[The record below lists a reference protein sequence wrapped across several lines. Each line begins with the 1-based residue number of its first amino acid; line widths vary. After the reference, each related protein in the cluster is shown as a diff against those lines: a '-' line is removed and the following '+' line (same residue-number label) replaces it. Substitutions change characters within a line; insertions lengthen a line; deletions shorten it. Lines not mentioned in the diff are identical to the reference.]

1 MPRLVLP
8 SFDPPEMAEIDD
20 FIPGTAAGE
29 EARLAAY
36 ETGYKAGWDDAV
48 EAEADAQG
56 RIRADLA
63 RNLQEMSFTYHE
75 ARGAV
80 LKQIEPLMHGIVTR
94 VLPELAR
101 DTLGQ
106 TIAER
111 LQPLARQGADVPVR
125 LMCNPAEIEVLTDA
139 LGAQKLLPLEVTADP
154 LLAEG
159 QVHLQFGD
167 VEEMIDLDGVIR
179 SISGAVT
186 AFFHTEHHKEHRA
199 HG

>member
-8 SFDPPEMAEIDD
+8 SFDVPGQPEIAD

-36 ETGYKAGWDDAV
+36 ETGYKAGWDDAA
-48 EAEADAQG
+48 EAEATSQG

-63 RNLQEMSFTYHE
+63 RSLQEMSFTYHE

-80 LKQIEPLMHGIVTR
+80 LRQIEPLMHGIVTR

-106 TIAER
+106 TVTER
-111 LQPLARQGADVPVR
+111 LLPLARASAEVPVQ
-125 LMCNPAEIEVLTDA
+125 LLCNPAEQDILADA
-139 LGAQKLLPLEVTADP
+139 LGNQQLLPLEIEADP

-159 QVHLQFGD
+159 QVHLKFGQ
-167 VEEMIDLDGVIR
+167 VEEMIDLGGAIK
-179 SISGAVT
+179 SISGAVA
-186 AFFHTEHHKEHRA
+186 AFFHTELHKEHRA

>member
-1 MPRLVLP
+1 MARLVLP
-8 SFDPPEMAEIDD
+8 SFDEFDFAESAD

-29 EARLAAY
+29 EKRLAAY

-48 EAEADAQG
+48 EAEANTQR

-75 ARGAV
+75 ARTAV
-80 LKQIEPLMHGIVTR
+80 LKQIEPLMQGIVSR

-101 DTLGQ
+101 DTLGH
-106 TIAER
+106 TIAAR
-111 LQPLARQGADVPVR
+111 LQPLARGAAEPPVR
-125 LMCNPAEIEVLTDA
+125 MLCSPTERETLLEA
-139 LGAQKLLPLEVTADP
+139 LGDQDFLPLEVEADP

-159 QVHLQFGD
+159 QVHLKFGD
-167 VEEMIDLDGVIR
+167 TEEMIDLDSAIR
-179 SISGAVT
+179 SISGAVA
-186 AFFHTEHHKEHRA
+186 AFFHTELPKEHRA

>member
-1 MPRLVLP
+1 MGRLVLP
-8 SFDPPEMAEIDD
+8 SFDDFVLSETDD

-29 EARLAAY
+29 EVRLAAY

-48 EAEADAQG
+48 EAETTAQG

-75 ARGAV
+75 ARTAV
-80 LKQIEPLMHGIVTR
+80 LKQIEPLMQGIVSR

-106 TIAER
+106 TVADR
-111 LQPLARQGADVPVR
+111 LRPLARNAAEAPVR
-125 LMCNPAEIEVLTDA
+125 MLCNPAERDTLLEA
-139 LGAQKLLPLEVTADP
+139 LGDQQLLPLQVEADP

-159 QVHLQFGD
+159 QVHLKFGD
-167 VEEMIDLDGVIR
+167 AEEMIDLDSAIR
-179 SISGAVT
+179 SISNAVA
-186 AFFHTEHHKEHRA
+186 AFFHTELPKEHRA

>member
-1 MPRLVLP
+1 MARLVLP
-8 SFDPPEMAEIDD
+8 IFDAPDISEVAD

-36 ETGYKAGWDDAV
+36 ETGYKAGWDDAA
-48 EAEADAQG
+48 EAEANAQG

-106 TIAER
+106 TVTER
-111 LQPLARQGADVPVR
+111 LLPLARVSAEVPVQ
-125 LMCNPAEIEVLTDA
+125 LLCNPAEEDILTEA
-139 LGAQKLLPLEVTADP
+139 LGDQQLLPLEIGTDP

-159 QVHLQFGD
+159 QVHLKFGQ
-167 VEEMIDLDGVIR
+167 VEEMIDLSGAIK
-179 SISGAVT
+179 SISGAVG
-186 AFFHTEHHKEHRA
+186 AFFHTELHKEHRA